1 MISVNKELLQKFH
14 RGACTDEECAA
25 IECWMLENEADVSFA
40 AESKMMEVE
49 DRIWKNIE
57 PANKTIRISGSVFNR
72 IFSYG
77 IAAALLFALG
87 FGWLVL
93 GKNNRMNEPVVYQ
106 LNSNSQKT
114 FEVSGL
120 NFTLGNNSNA
130 VVSTCSLGKQGDI
143 SFCGAVQIT
152 NNSGSDIEYV
162 FESACKKSAYT
173 RKQITFQS
181 GETYI
186 AVHNFYKTDEV
197 IVMKKESLIEF
208 PDAIS
213 SDVISEFSI

>member
-1 MISVNKELLQKFH
+1 MISVNKELLQKYY
-14 RGACTDEECAA
+14 RGECTGEESAA
-25 IECWMLENEADVSFA
+25 IGRWMTETDGTMELTSEM
-40 AESKMMEVE
+40 KMMEIE
-49 DRIWKNIE
+49 ARIWKNIE
-57 PANKTIRISGSVFNR
+57 PESNNPRFLNFRFTN

-77 IAAALLFALG
+77 IAASLLFALG
-87 FGWLVL
+87 FAWFTFSENTSPV
-93 GKNNRMNEPVVYQ
+93 EPVVYQ
-106 LNSNSQKT
+106 LNSNEQKT
-114 FEVSGL
+114 VEVSGL
-120 NFTLGNNSNA
+120 NFTLASNSNA
-130 VVSTCSLGKQGDI
+130 VVSTSFRGKQGDI

-152 NNSGSDIEYV
+152 NNSGADIEYV

-197 IVMKKESLIEF
+197 IVMKKESLVEF

-213 SDVISEFSI
+213 SDLISEFSI